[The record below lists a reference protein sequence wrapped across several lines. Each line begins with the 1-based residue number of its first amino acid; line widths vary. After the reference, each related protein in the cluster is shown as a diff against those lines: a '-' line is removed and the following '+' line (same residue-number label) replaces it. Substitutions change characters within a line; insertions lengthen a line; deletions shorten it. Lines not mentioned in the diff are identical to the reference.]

1 MKSKGNMATRIKLG
15 PVALLLV
22 GMGYLGLVLFLG
34 TSTPFLLVRGTSMEP
49 TYHAGDLLL
58 SKSPPEA
65 EIKVGDVIAFNVP
78 ADAPENLNFPP
89 VVVHRV
95 IGMEGREGQLVFI
108 TQGDNAVV
116 DPFQVPPDLVRGV
129 ILKNLGPV
137 GRPILLL
144 TNKKVLLF
152 VGLPLLAFIVVV
164 VVCNALTPKKK
175 EEDPAPLA
183 AAPGEKAEFDAML
196 NQLSGV
202 IAEFGA
208 HLQSHTEIVIN
219 LRDVTRELRETLHI
233 WNGAVGGPYQ
243 TGQGLA
249 SPPGRMGEEPGDPPS
264 VSGHQQ
270 PGDKDERADEVE

>member
-1 MKSKGNMATRIKLG
+1 MPVRFKLG

-22 GMGYLGLVLFLG
+22 GMGYLGFVLFLG

-58 SKSPPEA
+58 SKKPPEA

-78 ADAPENLNFPP
+78 DDAPENLNFPP
-89 VVVHRV
+89 IVVHRV
-95 IGMEGREGQLVFI
+95 IGTEGREGKLVFI

-137 GRPILLL
+137 GRPILFL
-144 TNKKVLLF
+144 TNKKLLLF
-152 VGLPLLAFIVVV
+152 VGLPLLAFVVV
-164 VVCNALTPKKK
+164 VVVSHALTPKKK
-175 EEDPAPLA
+175 EEDPAPEA
-183 AAPGEKAEFDAML
+183 AVLSEKAEFDVML

-202 IAEFGA
+202 IAKFGV

-219 LRDVTRELRETLHI
+219 LRDVTRELGETLHI
-233 WNGAVGGPYQ
+233 WNAAGSGPPYQ
-243 TGQGLA
+243 AGQGLSS
-249 SPPGRMGEEPGDPPS
+249 SPVGMGEEAGDPPNLS
-264 VSGHQQ
+264 VPLQ
-270 PGDKDERADEVE
+270 PGAKDERADEVE

>member
-1 MKSKGNMATRIKLG
+1 MATRIKLG

-58 SKSPPEA
+58 SKSPPAA

-78 ADAPENLNFPP
+78 DDAPEKLNFPP
-89 VVVHRV
+89 IVAHRI
-95 IGMEGREGQLVFI
+95 IGIEGRAGQLVFI

-129 ILKNLGPV
+129 VIKNLGPV

-152 VGLPLLAFIVVV
+152 VGLPLLAFVVVV
-164 VVCNALTPKKK
+164 VVCNK
-175 EEDPAPLA
+175 
-183 AAPGEKAEFDAML
+183 
-196 NQLSGV
+196 
-202 IAEFGA
+202 
-208 HLQSHTEIVIN
+208 QS
-219 LRDVTRELRETLHI
+219 R
-233 WNGAVGGPYQ
+233 
-243 TGQGLA
+243 
-249 SPPGRMGEEPGDPPS
+249 
-264 VSGHQQ
+264 
-270 PGDKDERADEVE
+270 

>member
-1 MKSKGNMATRIKLG
+1 MATRIKLG

-78 ADAPENLNFPP
+78 DDAPEKLNFPP

-116 DPFQVPPDLVRGV
+116 DPFQVSPDLVRGV
-129 ILKNLGPV
+129 IFKNLGPV
-137 GRPILLL
+137 GRPILFL

-164 VVCNALTPKKK
+164 VVSHALTPKKK
-175 EEDPAPLA
+175 EEDPVPA
-183 AAPGEKAEFDAML
+183 AAVLSERAEFNAML
-196 NQLSGV
+196 GQLSGV

-219 LRDVTRELRETLHI
+219 LRDVTRELRETLRI
-233 WNGAVGGPYQ
+233 FNAAGGGPNQ
-243 TGQGLA
+243 ARQALD
-249 SPPGRMGEEPGDPPS
+249 SPPVRMGEEAGDPPN
-264 VSGHQQ
+264 VSDAQVL
-270 PGDKDERADEVE
+270 GDEDETS